1 MSLELKEC
9 YENINQMFED
19 NQEKEK
25 KLKILLETIEQS
37 NKEKNKLRDE
47 SLKLNQLKFQK
58 EKEVEFL
65 RKEKELRLQENLELN
80 KMITELKD

>member
-58 EKEVEFL
+58 EKEVEIL
-65 RKEKELRLQENLELN
+65 
-80 KMITELKD
+80 

>member
-47 SLKLNQLKFQK
+47 SLKLN
-58 EKEVEFL
+58 
-65 RKEKELRLQENLELN
+65 
-80 KMITELKD
+80 